1 MFAAIVGRALKSICL
16 WRLQEGECIGLLD
29 AMLGSTTITNAI
41 TTQISLRSLHFVGI
55 LLVLLWALSPVGGQA
70 SLRVLSFEPRPITNS
85 ATLQYMDTNNSYEMY
100 MAADTGSLL
109 SPVEALFLS
118 AMAAPPTMKASSSDP
133 WGNLKI
139 PMLETIPIPGTCG
152 LLCGHEYVNE

>member
-1 MFAAIVGRALKSICL
+1 MG
-16 WRLQEGECIGLLD
+16 
-29 AMLGSTTITNAI
+29 
-41 TTQISLRSLHFVGI
+41 
-55 LLVLLWALSPVGGQA
+55 ALS

-85 ATLQYMDTNNSYEMY
+85 ATLQYMDTNSSYEMY
-100 MAADTGSLL
+100 MGADTGSLL

-139 PMLETIPIPGTCG
+139 PMLETVPAYSEERAQTWLSVIQIH
-152 LLCGHEYVNE
+152 LLCILLFSEPPSQTYPVAEIRHSTWRRHTGS